1 MPKEDK
7 KIIRR
12 QLRGTVTSNKMSQT
26 VVVTVERLKMHPKYK
41 KRYTVTKKYK
51 AHDPQG
57 TYRIGDSVL
66 IQETRPLS
74 KDKRWKVIKKIEK

>member
-1 MPKEDK
+1 MSKEDK

-12 QLRGTVTSNKMSQT
+12 QLRGTVISDKMSQT
-26 VVVTVERLKMHPKYK
+26 VVVAVERLKMHPKYK

-51 AHDPQG
+51 AHDLKG
-57 TYRIGDSVL
+57 TYHIGDSVL
-66 IQETRPLS
+66 LQETRPLS